1 MNLIF
6 QLRQFEEKS
15 LIIKQVRNSD
25 HCKNSK
31 CLYTK
36 SSDLM
41 VLWLTN
47 QQIETSKIHCNI
59 CSSWFWF
66 IIFLTTSIV
75 NFIFYFDSMAS
86 IQSTYSTNS
95 RHSSA
100 TAWKEYY
107 RSQFPTSY
115 TVLVILQI
123 NIVILFVKYSGYLSM
138 WLLWYRDIDYI
149 NRMLVENK
157 SSFFCKTELGLVQF
171 GHFCLLKTF
180 I

>member
-1 MNLIF
+1 MSLYKFFRFDPLMTNKPTDRNLKDYIVIYA
-6 QLRQFEEKS
+6 LRD
-15 LIIKQVRNSD
+15 I
-25 HCKNSK
+25 
-31 CLYTK
+31 
-36 SSDLM
+36 
-41 VLWLTN
+41 
-47 QQIETSKIHCNI
+47 
-59 CSSWFWF
+59 WF
-66 IIFLTTSIV
+66 IIFLMTSIV